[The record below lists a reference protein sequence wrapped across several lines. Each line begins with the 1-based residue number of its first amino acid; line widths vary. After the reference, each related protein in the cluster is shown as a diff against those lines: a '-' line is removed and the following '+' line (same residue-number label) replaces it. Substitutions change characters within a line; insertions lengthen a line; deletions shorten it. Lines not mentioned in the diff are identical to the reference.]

1 MFLLPTARNGRVDAP
16 LQITEIHRPR
26 RLRLD
31 GTRLLHAVEHAPA
44 VLVEE
49 GRPDGAGAT
58 AGVDVAS
65 GLLDDARVPVQVGH
79 GLDRISG
86 PDDEV
91 HPGVHFMVWTA
102 YPIKAMADLNGY
114 TRIIEEAGG
123 HIYTGS
129 CPCTIGPT
137 FLDKYSGCVFDSV
150 KQAVAVKSETAR
162 AVYLGDLQ
170 RCIDAAVAGRWEE
183 EHRWTR
189 SR

>member
-65 GLLDDARVPVQVGH
+65 GLLDYARVPVQVGH

-86 PDDEV
+86 PDHEV
-91 HPGVHFMVWTA
+91 HPGVHPPAFQA
-102 YPIKAMADLNGY
+102 YGDPLDLVDIVV
-114 TRIIEEAGG
+114 RAAEA
-123 HIYTGS
+123 HEVDLPRARVTGS
-129 CPCTIGPT
+129 LVGLHPV
-137 FLDKYSGCVFDSV
+137 S
-150 KQAVAVKSETAR
+150 
-162 AVYLGDLQ
+162 
-170 RCIDAAVAGRWEE
+170 
-183 EHRWTR
+183 
-189 SR
+189 